1 MKRLSLVLKVDTV
14 AKETGLSTIVIN
26 QQTVFIMRYASNLY
40 LPFEAWPE
48 EDRNRWEAA
57 FKFGTDRF
65 EDCGP
70 AAHLAEGSRQMLVHA
85 YSRYLAFVSAYD
97 DKLLAL
103 TPSARLDRKVIEEY
117 VKWQPVSCG
126 GITIANNL
134 RHLRTTL
141 QYMCPGHDWS
151 WLLTISNRIGAL
163 AKQKPQRHHLVTS
176 ETLYA
181 LGIEL
186 MDSAITNCNAT
197 KRISPTHAWAYRDGL
212 MISLLALIPLRR
224 RTLAALRIGKQLI
237 KSGELWALDI
247 PAEDVKTKRPIEFP
261 ISAELQGR
269 IDLYFNQFRCRIFDA
284 GTHDYL
290 WASNRGRPMDNGTI
304 YATVRRRTREALGF
318 AVNPHR
324 FRHAAATLWSTRD
337 PVNVR
342 GVKDLLGHAS
352 FDTTEKYYI
361 MAQSRIAGRTFAR
374 VIGNVRKD
382 RRVS

>member
-1 MKRLSLVLKVDTV
+1 
-14 AKETGLSTIVIN
+14 
-26 QQTVFIMRYASNLY
+26 
-40 LPFEAWPE
+40 
-48 EDRNRWEAA
+48 
-57 FKFGTDRF
+57 
-65 EDCGP
+65 
-70 AAHLAEGSRQMLVHA
+70 
-85 YSRYLAFVSAYD
+85 
-97 DKLLAL
+97 
-103 TPSARLDRKVIEEY
+103 
-117 VKWQPVSCG
+117 
-126 GITIANNL
+126 
-134 RHLRTTL
+134 
-141 QYMCPGHDWS
+141 MCPGHDWF
-151 WLLTISNRIGAL
+151 WLLTISNRIGVQGR
-163 AKQKPQRHHLVTS
+163 QKPQKHHLVTS
-176 ETLYA
+176 ETLCA

-186 MDSAITNCNAT
+186 MEGAITDCNAT
-197 KRISPTHAWAYRDGL
+197 NRISPTHAWAYRDGL

-269 IDLYFNQFRCRIFDA
+269 VDLYLNQFRCRIFDA

-290 WASNRGRPMDNGTI
+290 WASSRGRPMDDGTF

-352 FDTTEKYYI
+352 FGTTEKHYI
-361 MAQSRIAGRTFAR
+361 MARSRIAWRALAR
-374 VIGNVRKD
+374 AIGNVGKTPP
-382 RRVS
+382 VP